1 MAPTQLSLS
10 PWIGGAGGRGH
21 NGVVSAPP
29 HRALSPGRRLSV
41 TQTLGP
47 LRRGPGD
54 PTVLRD
60 GARWWMTTRMSSGP
74 ATLLLEQAAPDRVD
88 ARAWGPG
95 ADERLDTLPQML
107 GADRPEPA
115 FDDPH
120 PHVAD
125 AMRRHPGLSVPC
137 TGRVMEALIPAG
149 LEQRVLGV
157 DAFAAWRRLVL
168 AHGEAAPGPVP
179 QRLRVLP
186 TTSTWAALPSWE
198 WHRAGVDPQRYRT
211 AQRCARVGPQLER
224 IAATGDL
231 AATYRALRSIPG
243 VGVWTAAEVGSRAL
257 GDADAVPFGDYHL
270 GHLVGIGLLG
280 RRLPVDDHAAI
291 GEALEPYRPER
302 FVAVRLLQMSPHVVR
317 ERRGARMGRVDHRR
331 H

>member
-1 MAPTQLSLS
+1 MA
-10 PWIGGAGGRGH
+10 
-21 NGVVSAPP
+21 
-29 HRALSPGRRLSV
+29 
-41 TQTLGP
+41 QTLGP

-60 GARWWMTTRMSSGP
+60 GARWWMTTRMPTGP
-74 ATLLLEQAAPDRVD
+74 ATLLLEQVSPERIAAS
-88 ARAWGPG
+88 AWGPG
-95 ADERLDTLPQML
+95 ADERLETLPGML
-107 GADRPEPA
+107 GADRPEPHYA
-115 FDDPH
+115 DAH

-125 AMRRHPGLSVPC
+125 AMRRHPGLSVPR
-137 TGRVMEALIPAG
+137 TGRVIEALLPAV
-149 LEQRVLGV
+149 LEQKVLGV

-168 AHGEAAPGPVP
+168 AHGEPAPGPVP
-179 QRLRVLP
+179 DRLRVLP
-186 TTSTWAALPSWE
+186 TTPTWASLPSWE

-211 AQRCARVGPQLER
+211 AQRCARVGAQLER
-224 IAATGDL
+224 IAAGGDV
-231 AATYRALRSIPG
+231 AATYRALRSIAG

-257 GDADAVPFGDYHL
+257 GDADALPFGDYHL
-270 GHLVGIGLLG
+270 GHLVGVGLLG

-302 FVAVRLLQMSPHVVR
+302 FVAVRLLQMSPHVVL